1 MEAHVIAEV
10 EPFVPVRD
18 GRAGATRTDSL
29 GDCFLSKAER
39 SLRKLSRTEGST
51 LESHDSEEKGDDT
64 VSKSQQRKGQNIE
77 IGHRRGDWMGPRD
90 NQNEGRI
97 GENVD
102 VTQKA
107 VRETPLLIP

>member
-1 MEAHVIAEV
+1 
-10 EPFVPVRD
+10 
-18 GRAGATRTDSL
+18 
-29 GDCFLSKAER
+29 
-39 SLRKLSRTEGST
+39 
-51 LESHDSEEKGDDT
+51 

-77 IGHRRGDWMGPRD
+77 IGHRRGDWMGQRG

-107 VRETPLLIP
+107 VREMPLLIP